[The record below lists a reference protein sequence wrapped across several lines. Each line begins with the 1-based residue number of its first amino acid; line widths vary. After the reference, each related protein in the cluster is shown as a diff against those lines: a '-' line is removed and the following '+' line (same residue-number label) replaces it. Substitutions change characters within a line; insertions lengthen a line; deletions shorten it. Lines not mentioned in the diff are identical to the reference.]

1 MENLDLDINNYT
13 LDELLNLFKLDYT
26 FSEEDLKKAKKLA
39 LKTHPDRS
47 NLDMKYFLF
56 FKKAYGSLENVYYF
70 RKKRKERP
78 PPEYNAPKDKNNASL
93 LHSLNGKSVTE
104 FNKWFNEAFEKV
116 KVGDE
121 ERDHG
126 YEDWYKKGEVA
137 KQNKVSLSEFGREFE
152 KKKIECK
159 SVIVHRGIQDTDT
172 NSGYSLTRE
181 KPQEYSSSIFSKL
194 QYEDL
199 KKAHTESVV
208 PVTRADFENKPKFNS
223 VNSYMQH
230 REKQN
235 TAPLSLQQAKQYLSE
250 RTDNDKKQ
258 SMQRAF
264 ALIKRDE
271 AVEKCN
277 NEWWKNLKI
286 LKN

>member
-1 MENLDLDINNYT
+1 MESLDLDINNYN
-13 LDELLNLFKLDYT
+13 LDELLNLFNLDYT
-26 FSEEDLKKAKKLA
+26 FSEGDLKNAKKVA

-47 NLDMKYFLF
+47 NLDMKYFIF
-56 FKKAYGSLENVYYF
+56 FKKAYKSLENVYYF
-70 RKKRKERP
+70 RKKRKEKP
-78 PPEYNAPKDKNNASL
+78 PPEYNAPEDKNNASL
-93 LHSLNGKSVTE
+93 LHSLNGKSVSE
-104 FNKWFNEAFEKV
+104 FNEWFNKAFEKV
-116 KVGDE
+116 KVSDE

-137 KQNKVSLSEFGREFE
+137 KQNKVSLSDFGREFE
-152 KKKIECK
+152 KKKKECK

-181 KPQEYSSSIFSKL
+181 KPQEYSSGIFSKL

-208 PVTRADFENKPKFNS
+208 PVTRADFENKPKFDS
-223 VNSYMQH
+223 VDSYVQH
-230 REKQN
+230 RSRQS
-235 TAPLSLQQAKQYLSE
+235 TTPLSLQQANKYLSE
-250 RTDNDKKQ
+250 RTQDEKKQ

-271 AVEKCN
+271 EVEKSN
-277 NEWWKNLKI
+277 QDWWRNLKI
-286 LKN
+286 LEN